1 MLKTSQYKNDDIITE
16 RKYIIHSCN
25 PEDTVKLILFVTEKL
40 ALYSQLY
47 LFKANIHNLSI
58 NHKHCGIYQHKTK
71 SLMAKALEILIE
83 MTI

>member
-40 ALYSQLY
+40 L
-47 LFKANIHNLSI
+47 KN
-58 NHKHCGIYQHKTK
+58 
-71 SLMAKALEILIE
+71 
-83 MTI
+83 